1 MVGALTSRDITL
13 TMASLRGS
21 VSSGLLQILDSV
33 TLMLV
38 QSLHDDWSDFIEHDR
53 VSGFWTWMFVLSK
66 LPELGDTVFIVLR
79 KQPLIFLHWYHH
91 ITVLLYSW
99 FSYTEY
105 TASARWFIV
114 MNYFVHSV
122 MYSYYALRSMG
133 YSLPRGFAML
143 ITTCQLAQMVTG
155 CAINIWAH
163 QYLQIGQKECHISQI
178 NIKLSIAMVI
188 LKLQNAVE
196 KGWAE
201 STCRE
206 LRSWRRPRKGL
217 DSGALSLVADERWRW
232 QSGGVRAPGAL
243 WALGLAVRVVS
254 RCRALVLTWIA
265 SSAWARTCA
274 PPLVRTSIGSVNESK
289 QLQVPPWIGGRH
301 ESPVPGLSVNA
312 DLFSELKA
320 AIRWIGVRTRCLTA
334 PAQHH
339 TLVTKWAGPYE

>member
-1 MVGALTSRDITL
+1 MVDTSNISNEHGMFHCPDLLKVSISSFSKMNYMEVTL
-13 TMASLRGS
+13 PNYSYVFNFEEEFEHQDTRAWMMKNWTIGFYFCGLYMIFIFVGQHLMQNRPRFELRGVLS
-21 VSSGLLQILDSV
+21 VWNTVLAAFSLMGACRTAPEFFHVLKNHGLYHSV
-33 TLMLV
+33 CV
-38 QSLHDDWSDFIEHDR
+38 PSFIEHDR

-178 NIKLSIAMVI
+178 NIKLSIAMYFSYFV
-188 LKLQNAVE
+188 LFARFFHKAYFSN
-196 KGWAE
+196 G
-201 STCRE
+201 
-206 LRSWRRPRKGL
+206 RKIK
-217 DSGALSLVADERWRW
+217 SSLSNDL
-232 QSGGVRAPGAL
+232 P
-243 WALGLAVRVVS
+243 
-254 RCRALVLTWIA
+254 A
-265 SSAWARTCA
+265 SNF
-274 PPLVRTSIGSVNESK
+274 INDK
-289 QLQVPPWIGGRH
+289 IKD
-301 ESPVPGLSVNA
+301 N
-312 DLFSELKA
+312 
-320 AIRWIGVRTRCLTA
+320 
-334 PAQHH
+334 
-339 TLVTKWAGPYE
+339 